1 MKLCVFIY
9 TVEWKPSRWWFN
21 AFPSPQKV
29 LLCYFLS
36 IPSRSNP
43 YCYFYSQWLVLHVFK
58 YVWNFHFTFIN
69 SVAVVVAAQSLY
81 HVWLFVTPWTVAHQ
95 APLSVGFPRQE
106 HWSALPFPSLGNLPH
121 RPRDKTHISWIG
133 RPMLYHW
140 ATREALSPF

>member
-106 HWSALPFPSLGNLPH
+106 YWSGLPFSFLQELFLTQGLNPPLLLWQEDSLP
-121 RPRDKTHISWIG
+121 
-133 RPMLYHW
+133 
-140 ATREALSPF
+140 LSHQGGPQEII